1 LADRE
6 VLSQGRQRYAVLTI
20 EEPFRAPFTL
30 IPNAY
35 KTLMRYMEVN
45 GLRHREAK
53 DVISCFERV
62 YEKDGKT
69 YMDVSIACE

>member
-1 LADRE
+1 
-6 VLSQGRQRYAVLTI
+6 
-20 EEPFRAPFTL
+20 
-30 IPNAY
+30 
-35 KTLMRYMEVN
+35 MRYMEVN